1 MLNTWQEF
9 GSAAGSRPQGGTI
22 PEDLRDFV
30 ENASAMDRPA
40 LALFRKSRVGTTY
53 VEWLEDS
60 LPSRGLNA
68 WIEGVAA
75 TDLALTTPTR
85 KFAHV
90 QNFARWGMVTDVQR
104 QVEHKGFSDAFLYQE
119 KKAID
124 ATLNDV
130 EHALHRQ
137 TSVTGATTAAR
148 QFAGLIPI
156 MQTSSNYTQFSG
168 ITLTESLFGDLLQL
182 FTDNGTEIQ
191 PRVAFVNSLLKR
203 TISGF
208 STNVTRYVEAQLK
221 QQINTIERHTS
232 DFGEVDIYYSR
243 DQLKGASKTAPGNSL
258 TLLDPAFFETA
269 WLQPLMSEVL
279 ARNGLRTQFQL
290 SAMCTLIYRTTLAIG
305 GVDNCIAN
313 F

>member
-1 MLNTWQEF
+1 MLSTWQEF
-9 GSAAGSRPQGGTI
+9 TAGGRPQGGSI

-30 ENASAMDRPA
+30 ENASAKDRPA

-53 VEWLEDS
+53 VEWQEDS
-60 LPSRGLNA
+60 LPARGLNA
-68 WIEGVAA
+68 FIEGVAQ
-75 TDLALTTPTR
+75 TDMDLTTPAR
-85 KFAHV
+85 RFAHV
-90 QNFARWGMVTDVQR
+90 QNFARWGMVSDVQR

-124 ATLNDV
+124 ATLNDI

-137 TSVTGATTAAR
+137 TSVTGATSAAR
-148 QFAGLIPI
+148 QFAGLLSILT
-156 MQTSSNYTQFSG
+156 TSSNYTKLSG
-168 ITLTESLFGDLLQL
+168 VTLTEAIFGDLLQL
-182 FTDNGTEIQ
+182 FPDNGTEIQ
-191 PRVAFVNSLLKR
+191 PKCAFVNSLLKR

-208 STNVTRYVEAQLK
+208 STNVTRYVDAQMKL
-221 QQINTIERHTS
+221 QVNTIERHTS

-243 DQLKGASKTAPGNSL
+243 DQLKAASKSVHGNSL
-258 TLLDPAFFETA
+258 TLLDPSFFESA
-269 WLQPLMSEVL
+269 WLQPLTSEVL

-305 GVDNCIAN
+305 GCDDCCAN

>member
-9 GSAAGSRPQGGTI
+9 TSGGRPQGGSI

-30 ENASAMDRPA
+30 ENASAKDRPA
-40 LALFRKSRVGTTY
+40 LALFAKSRVGTTY
-53 VEWLEDS
+53 VEWQEDT
-60 LPSRGLNA
+60 LPARALNSF
-68 WIEGVAA
+68 IEGVGQ
-75 TDLALTTPTR
+75 TDMDLTTPVR
-85 KFAHV
+85 RFAHV
-90 QNFARWGMVTDVQR
+90 QNFARWGMVSDVQR

-124 ATLNDV
+124 ATLNDI

-137 TSVTGATTAAR
+137 TSVTGATDAAR
-148 QFAGLIPI
+148 QFAGLLSILT
-156 MQTSSNYTQFSG
+156 TSSNFTEFSG
-168 ITLTESLFGDLLQL
+168 LTLTEALWGDLLQL
-182 FTDNGTEIQ
+182 FPDNNTEIQ
-191 PRVAFVNSLLKR
+191 PKVAFVNSLIKR

-208 STNVTRYVEAQLK
+208 STNVTRYIDAQSKL
-221 QQINTIERHTS
+221 QVNTIERHTS

-243 DQLKGASKTAPGNSL
+243 DQLKATSKTVPGNSV
-258 TLLDPAFFETA
+258 TLLDPSFFESA
-269 WLQPLMSEVL
+269 WLQPLTSEVL

-305 GVDNCIAN
+305 GCNNCIAN